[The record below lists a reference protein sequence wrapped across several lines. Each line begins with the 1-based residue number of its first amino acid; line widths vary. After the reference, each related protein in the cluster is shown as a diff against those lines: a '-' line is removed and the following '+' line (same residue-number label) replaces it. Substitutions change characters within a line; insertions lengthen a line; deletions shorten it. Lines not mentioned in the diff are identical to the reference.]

1 MASIC
6 FYFQIHQPFRLKS
19 KYSFFEIGNNH
30 LYEDTH
36 LNETIFNK
44 VSNNCY
50 IPATKLILDLVEK
63 FKGKFKVSYSISG
76 AALEQFQ
83 QFKPEALDLF
93 KRLHQTGCAEFIAE
107 TYYHSLSFLYS
118 LQEFREQVEKHR
130 RAITELFG
138 ESPVTFRNTELVYS
152 NAIALE
158 AKNMGFENILAEGAG
173 NILKQLSLS
182 GRTYIAHS
190 FPYKLYCPKGME
202 DMNLLLRNYKFS
214 DDIAFRF
221 SEKMW
226 KEYPLTAR
234 KYTKWLCDALSGASA
249 GETPEAGFGSEG
261 NGENKREIINL
272 FMDYETLGEHHSA
285 ETGILKFFEEFI
297 TTVVNKTDIE
307 FIMPKEASQKHKQAG
322 EIDVPHNNSWAD
334 EERDISA
341 WAGNSM
347 QKSALNLIYKLEE
360 NVKKLDDKDI
370 THIWRKLQISDHFY
384 YMATKG
390 FADGDVHKYFNYFVT
405 PYDAYIV
412 YCNVVND
419 LREAIKNRY

>member
-44 VSNNCY
+44 VSKNCY
-50 IPATKLILDLVEK
+50 IPTTKLILDLVEK
-63 FKGKFKVSYSISG
+63 FKGKFKVSFSITG

-83 QFKPEALDLF
+83 QSAPEVIDLF
-93 KRLHQTGCAEFIAE
+93 KRLYQTGCAEFIAE
-107 TYYHSLSFLYS
+107 TYYHSLAFLYS
-118 LQEFREQVEKHR
+118 PQEFREQVEKHR
-130 RAITELFG
+130 GAVKELFG

-158 AKNMGFENILAEGAG
+158 AKNMGFKNILAEGAD

-182 GRTYIAHS
+182 GKRYIANS
-190 FPYKLYCPKGME
+190 FPYKLYCPKGIT

-221 SEKMW
+221 SEKRW
-226 KEYPLTAR
+226 KGYPLTAK
-234 KYTKWLCDALSGASA
+234 KYTKWLCDALSGGSA
-249 GETPEAGFGSEG
+249 GEVPEAGAGSD
-261 NGENKREIINL
+261 GENKREIINL
-272 FMDYETLGEHHSA
+272 FMDYETFGEHHSA
-285 ETGILKFFEEFI
+285 EAGILKFFEKFI
-297 TTVVNKTDIE
+297 TTVVKKTDIE
-307 FIMPKEASQKHKQAG
+307 FIMPREASQKHAQAG
-322 EIDVPHNNSWAD
+322 EIDVSYSNSWAD
-334 EERDISA
+334 EERDTSA

-347 QKSALNLIYKLEE
+347 QKSALNLIYKLEK
-360 NVKKLDDKDI
+360 NVKKLNDKDI
-370 THIWRKLQISDHFY
+370 THLWRKLQISDHFY

-419 LREAIKNRY
+419 LSEVVKNRIMY